1 MLGITFLVWA
11 NILRTGTEDLSGTV
25 LAVSG
30 VGVSVRAWVCSSFP
44 SASIRGRGFWCLIFR
59 CDLDTLTYQN
69 LLFCRVPINSILGLI
84 IRSHKKV
91 GFGRLR

>member
-11 NILRTGTEDLSGTV
+11 NILRTGTKDLSGTV

-30 VGVSVRAWVCSSFP
+30 VGASVRTWVCSSFP
-44 SASIRGRGFWCLIFR
+44 FASIRGRGFWCLIFR

-69 LLFCRVPINSILGLI
+69 LHFCRGRVPINYILGT
-84 IRSHKKV
+84 HKKV